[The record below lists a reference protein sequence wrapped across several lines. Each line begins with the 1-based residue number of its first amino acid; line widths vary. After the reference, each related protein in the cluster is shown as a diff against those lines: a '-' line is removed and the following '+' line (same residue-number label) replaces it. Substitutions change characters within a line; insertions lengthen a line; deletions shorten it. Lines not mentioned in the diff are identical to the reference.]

1 MQKQIT
7 VQKCTTTK
15 GSRLTS
21 FFVRFAEVSQTF
33 SLEKKGYGQRKP
45 KKEKENTCDR
55 NEKRRREKRRQQ
67 MNKCMS
73 KKT

>member
-7 VQKCTTTK
+7 VQKCPTTK

-21 FFVRFAEVSQTF
+21 FFVRFAE
-33 SLEKKGYGQRKP
+33 GYGQRKP

-55 NEKRRREKRRQQ
+55 NEKTLREKRRQQ